1 MKLALRFTVPL
12 VLDSLLHS
20 SLSPLWQMITDPWE
34 EQAVHALSTCQL
46 KVMAVRVESRALTV
60 VHA

>member
-12 VLDSLLHS
+12 LLDSLFHS
-20 SLSPLWQMITDPWE
+20 VLSPLSQMITDPWE
-34 EQAVHALSTCQL
+34 EQAVHALSTYLL

>member
-1 MKLALRFTVPL
+1 MKLALRFTFPL

-46 KVMAVRVESRALTV
+46 NVMAVRVESRALTV